1 MLLFTWFFQAI
12 EILQNHLLRG
22 FQVIDLNSF
31 SSKSFFKQSKSA
43 LKNGCNQLK
52 FLHCDMKNWKLK
64 KNSDFNDTTS
74 DFHHSRN
81 CLPNQLKF
89 MVNVIL
95 SLKLWISMP
104 KIIDIFGTQY
114 HLDFRAKLFLILIFH
129 PNSNFRLLA
138 QCVNRII
145 AKI

>member
-52 FLHCDMKNWKLK
+52 FLHCDMKNRKLK

-74 DFHHSRN
+74 DFHHSQN
-81 CLPNQLKF
+81 CLPNHIRSLALKNRRF
-89 MVNVIL
+89 SLAKAGSLFGPFGAGARWVRLTRIVHNFGWRNDVIL
-95 SLKLWISMP
+95 LISE
-104 KIIDIFGTQY
+104 TY
-114 HLDFRAKLFLILIFH
+114 N
-129 PNSNFRLLA
+129 NS
-138 QCVNRII
+138 
-145 AKI
+145 AKIS